1 MYSLKNHIGAGGRIL
16 ASALRICVACML
28 MTLAGP
34 LSAQNA
40 DAILYTVKPGD
51 TLLGLSGLYFAN
63 TPTPQASIAS
73 VQRANGIGN
82 ADRIRTGMQLKIP
95 RSVLRFTETQ
105 GQLLGWRGDVRIWSG
120 GSQMAPQKSQS
131 IRETMIIETGTES
144 SATIALTNGSRISI
158 PSQSR
163 VLIVHMREYV
173 LGKSIDYDVSV
184 LKGRLETSAAKL
196 TNPDSRYRV
205 RTPTAV
211 TAVRGTEFRVKF
223 SGDDTTAGRSATEVS
238 DGDVGVAIAQKPDP
252 EALKKGEAVAIAS
265 DGGVK
270 RGILIDPPTLAP
282 ASRLQTAADIRFTVA
297 GPAGAE
303 RYRGQLSRDVGG
315 IDAVGET
322 ASDAPALT
330 FADIDDGVY
339 FLRLTAENAD
349 GFEGFARTYRII
361 RAKTGL
367 TSTILRNDDGSIK
380 FAWIPV
386 GNGAIADKNV
396 RYRFQLRNKQTG
408 SPPLIDRTGM
418 QDTVLSVAAL
428 PAGTWVWRV
437 GISRVIDGEPIEY
450 WTATEELVID
460 KK

>member
-1 MYSLKNHIGAGGRIL
+1 MYSLTDHIGAEGRFL
-16 ASALRICVACML
+16 SAALRTCAAIFLLML
-28 MTLAGP
+28 ALPLA
-34 LSAQNA
+34 AQNN

-51 TLLGLSGLYFAN
+51 TLLGLSGRYFTN
-63 TPTPQASIAS
+63 IPTVQTSIAS

-82 ADRIRTGMQLKIP
+82 ADRIRTGMIIKIP
-95 RSVLRFTETQ
+95 RSVLRYAETQ

-120 GSQMAPQKSQS
+120 GSSMAPQKSQS
-131 IRETMIIETGTES
+131 IRESMIIETGTES
-144 SATIALTNGSRISI
+144 SAAIALTNGSRISI

-163 VLIVHMREYV
+163 VLIVQMREYV

-238 DGDVGVAIAQKPDP
+238 DGDVGVAIAQKPEP
-252 EALKKGEAVAIAS
+252 EALKKGEAVAVAS

-282 ASRLQTAADIRFTVA
+282 TSRLQTAADIRFAVA
-297 GPAGAE
+297 GPAGAV
-303 RYRGQLSRDVGG
+303 RYRGQLSRDASG
-315 IDAVGET
+315 IDMVAE
-322 ASDAPALT
+322 ASSDTPVLP
-330 FADIDDGVY
+330 FANVDDGKY

-349 GFEGFARTYRII
+349 GFEGFARTYQIT
-361 RAKTGL
+361 RAQTGL
-367 TSTILRNDDGSIK
+367 TSSVARSDDGGIK
-380 FAWIPV
+380 FAWMPV
-386 GNGAIADKNV
+386 GKGAVADKNV
-396 RYRFQLRNKQTG
+396 RYRFQLRSKTAS
-408 SPPLIDRTGM
+408 SPPLIDRTGI
-418 QDTVLSVAAL
+418 QDTALTVAAL

-437 GISRVIDGEPIEY
+437 GISRVIDGERVEY
-450 WTATEELVID
+450 WTAAEELVID
-460 KK
+460 TK